1 MASRKQI
8 YYYKRIDLPELERL
22 ILGAY
27 ACNGIES
34 GKSKVELISI
44 MII

>member
-1 MASRKQI
+1 MASRKQKLFVI
-8 YYYKRIDLPELERL
+8 IDLPELERL